1 MTGEYLKEFIRK
13 HKVSQSEIARQLGLS
28 QQSFNQM
35 LALNDIKSSL
45 VERVASALH
54 VSMGE
59 IYNETKEQS
68 AVASGNGIAVA
79 GNNNVTGNYASDNS
93 QVLQERVVLLER
105 ILDEKERTIQIL
117 MNNGK

>member
-45 VERVASALH
+45 VERVAAILH

-59 IYNETKEQS
+59 IYNEEELK

-79 GNNNVTGNYASDNS
+79 GNNNVTGNYASNNR
-93 QVLQERVVLLER
+93 QVLQERVMLLER
-105 ILDEKERTIQIL
+105 ILEEKERTIQIL

>member
-28 QQSFNQM
+28 QQSFDQM

-45 VERVASALH
+45 VERVAAILH
-54 VSMGE
+54 VTMGE
-59 IYNETKEQS
+59 IYNEAKEQS
-68 AVASGNGIAVA
+68 AVASGNAIAVA
-79 GNNNVTGNYASDNS
+79 GNNNVTGNYASNDS
-93 QVLQERVVLLER
+93 QLLQERVMLLER

-117 MNNGK
+117 MKK